1 MRDDLSPEAKAPLEA
16 AEGRQAELLR
26 KRADSR
32 TRVLA
37 TVADEALKRQAA
49 AHTARDQKRKMVEG
63 NNESPADA
71 ERRGKQ
77 ILWILAV
84 FLVIGYPMYDMGRT
98 TGNDY
103 LSVFGLLGGL
113 PAMVGIPYT
122 LLVTLKEKRG
132 GWWDIARLIAGLW
145 AIYFGVLVIDAC

>member
-1 MRDDLSPEAKAPLEA
+1 
-16 AEGRQAELLR
+16 
-26 KRADSR
+26 
-32 TRVLA
+32 
-37 TVADEALKRQAA
+37 
-49 AHTARDQKRKMVEG
+49 
-63 NNESPADA
+63 
-71 ERRGKQ
+71 
-77 ILWILAV
+77 V